1 MLKTELSWHGF
12 AIARLAMITT
22 LALSL
27 SGCASFLDEEKDPIL
42 DWPAQRL
49 YNAGKAALD
58 DGDYEKA
65 VEFYQKLDTRFPFG
79 PLAQQAQMETA
90 YAHYKNN
97 EPASAVAAADRFLKL
112 NPRHSNVDY
121 AYYVKG
127 LARFDQGRGFLD
139 RISPLDPSQ
148 RDPGKALESFED
160 FSALVN
166 RFPKSRYAK
175 DARNRMLYLRNNL
188 AKHELHVANYYMR
201 RGAYVAAANR
211 AKYVIE
217 NYDRAPSV
225 PRALVVMAK
234 AYKVL
239 GLTDLSDDAVRVL
252 RLNYPEHHGVKEIE
266 ELKITD

>member
-1 MLKTELSWHGF
+1 MLKTELRWHGF
-12 AIARLAMITT
+12 ALARLAMITT

-27 SGCASFLDEEKDPIL
+27 SGCASFLDEEKDPTL

-58 DGDYEKA
+58 DG
-65 VEFYQKLDTRFPFG
+65 VI
-79 PLAQQAQMETA
+79 
-90 YAHYKNN
+90 
-97 EPASAVAAADRFLKL
+97 KL
-112 NPRHSNVDY
+112 NPRHPNVDY

-148 RDPGKALESFED
+148 RDPGRALESFED
-160 FSALVN
+160 FSVLVN
-166 RFPKSRYAK
+166 RFPNSRYAK
-175 DARNRMLYLRNNL
+175 DARKRMLYLRNNL

-211 AKYVIE
+211 AKYVVE

-225 PRALVVMAK
+225 PRALVVMSK

-239 GLTDLSDDAVRVL
+239 GLTDLSDDVVRVL
-252 RLNYPEHHGVKEIE
+252 RLNYPEHPGVKEIE
-266 ELKITD
+266 ALTITD